1 MQVKDKYKYRIGN
14 EWRESKNALEVRNPF
29 NDDVIGT
36 TFLATEE
43 DVDDAIQAA
52 GYAFEETRKLPC
64 FTRAE
69 ILRNIRDGIQKRRE
83 AFARMIALE
92 AGKPIADAR
101 TEVDRAIGIF
111 QIALEES
118 KRMLGEYIPLD
129 ISERSK
135 NRTAIHKRFPLGPI
149 FGISPFNFP
158 LNLIVHKVAPAIA
171 SGNPMIIKPASK
183 TPLTALMLGEV
194 ISESGWPGGGFSVFP
209 CLSNLA
215 ERMVADERI
224 RMFTFTGSAE
234 VGWRLKQIAGKK
246 KVTLELGGNAGAII
260 DGSDNLDYAVKRC
273 IVSAFSFSGQ
283 ICISLQRLFIN
294 RKIYDEFV
302 SKFLEETKTLKM
314 GDPLDEETR
323 LGPMIDEQAAGRI
336 ESWVNEAV
344 KEGAGVLCGGRRK
357 GTFYEPTLL
366 ANTTPRMKVVAG
378 EMFAP
383 AVTVSRHDTFEEAVK
398 QVNNSVYGLQAS
410 VFTNNLRHAF
420 YAYEHLEVGGVI
432 VNDVPSFR
440 ADNMPYGG
448 VKESGTGREGVR
460 YAMEEMTESKLLVF
474 NLS

>member
-14 EWRESKNALEVRNPF
+14 EWRESKNVLEVRNPF

-149 FGISPFNFP
+149 LGISPFNFP

>member
-14 EWRESKNALEVRNPF
+14 EWRESKNVLEVRNPF

-129 ISERSK
+129 IFERSK

-149 FGISPFNFP
+149 LGISPFNFP